1 MLLPLLHSSDP
12 LPDGVEFEVAGE
24 VPQMEGAAEAET
36 APSVSGVKRRL
47 TNSDLEDGIDVE
59 ESQAKRTKRNVE
71 EEEEDGIVM
80 AVD

>member
-1 MLLPLLHSSDP
+1 MLLPLLYSSDP
-12 LPDGVEFEVAGE
+12 LPDGVEFEVTGE
-24 VPQMEGAAEAET
+24 VPQVEGAAEAEK

-47 TNSDLEDGIDVE
+47 TNSGLEDGIDRE
-59 ESQAKRTKRNVE
+59 ESQPKRAKRSV